1 MAAPRETTKSI
12 TSTTTASSDTAEAA
26 IPAIASRLPI
36 LTMRSLLPC
45 RKRSR
50 WYELGAVSSA
60 TETAVDRKATTNTS
74 RWNVGDARPALREG
88 DGEEEREQDRD
99 AREHD
104 AQLVQQ
110 LDQLAVGPLLRRL
123 LLLRPVLVHPLDAT
137 APRRFE
143 LKMCGEIAE
152 STLTCG
158 FQIA

>member
-36 LTMRSLLPC
+36 LTMRSLLPW
-45 RKRSR
+45 RNRIR
-50 WYELGAVSSA
+50 WYELGAVGDHEHVA
-60 TETAVDRKATTNTS
+60 LE
-74 RWNVGDARPALREG
+74 VGDACPALGKG
-88 DGEEEREQDRD
+88 DGEEEREQHRD

-123 LLLRPVLVHPLDAT
+123 LFLRPVLDHPLDAN
-137 APRRFE
+137 APRRCE